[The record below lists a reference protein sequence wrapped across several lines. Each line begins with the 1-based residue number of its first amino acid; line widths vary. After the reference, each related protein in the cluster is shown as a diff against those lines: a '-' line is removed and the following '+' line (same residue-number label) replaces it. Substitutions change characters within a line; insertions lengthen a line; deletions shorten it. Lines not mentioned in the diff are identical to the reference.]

1 MSTHPLRLRPFAL
14 VAIAA
19 LALAV
24 APAAA
29 GAGAAQRA
37 RPPLPTVV
45 LVHGAFADSSSWN
58 PVISK
63 LERQGYPVIAPA
75 NPLRGLTSDSAY
87 LSSVLG
93 TIDGPIV
100 LVGHSYGG
108 AVITDAAT
116 GNPNVKALVYI
127 AAFAPDT
134 GDSLASI
141 SQAYPNSDLG
151 ASVQQRPYPG
161 GVDLYINPT
170 VFRQVFA
177 ADLPAGATAKM
188 AVTQRPLGVAGFTD
202 PSTTPA
208 WKTIPS
214 WYLVASNDHAI
225 DPAAERFMASRAGAH
240 TTEIRSSHVAML
252 SHPDTVVRLITDA
265 AHATA

>member
-1 MSTHPLRLRPFAL
+1 MSTHPRRLRSFAL
-14 VAIAA
+14 MAIAA
-19 LALAV
+19 LTLAV
-24 APAAA
+24 AAPAASA
-29 GAGAAQRA
+29 HGPA

-58 PVISK
+58 PVISE
-63 LERQGYPVIAPA
+63 LQREGYHVVAPA

-87 LSSVLG
+87 LASVLAA
-93 TIDGPIV
+93 IDGPII

-127 AAFAPDT
+127 AAFAPDL

-141 SQAYPNSDLG
+141 SQGYPNNDLG
-151 ASVQQRPYPG
+151 TSVLQRPYPG
-161 GVDLYINPT
+161 GVDLYINPA
-170 VFRQVFA
+170 VFRPVFA
-177 ADLPAGATAKM
+177 ADLPASTTAQM

-202 PSTTPA
+202 PSAAPA
-208 WKTIPS
+208 WKSVPS
-214 WYLVASNDHAI
+214 WYLVAANDRAI
-225 DPAAERFMASRAGAH
+225 DPAAERFMAARAGAH

-252 SHPDTVVRLITDA
+252 SHPDAVVRLVNDA